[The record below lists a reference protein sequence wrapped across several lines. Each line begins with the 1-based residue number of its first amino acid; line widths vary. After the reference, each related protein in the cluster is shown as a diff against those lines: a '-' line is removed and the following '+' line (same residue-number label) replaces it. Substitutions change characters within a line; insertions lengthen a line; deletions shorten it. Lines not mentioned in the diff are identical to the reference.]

1 LLDGVTDMHDG
12 FSRDICRLLASAN
25 LAECLDRR
33 LSEQLQEAARASTG
47 VVAALADRASPPGRR
62 PASGPRAR

>member
-33 LSEQLQEAARASTG
+33 LS
-47 VVAALADRASPPGRR
+47 
-62 PASGPRAR
+62 